1 MFGSGRKTQKVAH
14 HVDTWI
20 GPEVTIRGDV
30 LFSGGLHVEGR
41 VIGSVIAEP
50 GSESVLTV
58 SERGS
63 IEGEVRVPQVIIDGT
78 LKGDVVASER
88 VELAARARIEGNIYY
103 KVVQMAA
110 GATVTGQLVHGAEP
124 PKSLPAPEGL
134 AASKA

>member
-1 MFGSGRKTQKVAH
+1 MFGSGRKNGKVAH
-14 HVDTWI
+14 PVDTWI
-20 GPEVTIRGDV
+20 GPAVTIRGDV
-30 LFSGGLHVEGR
+30 LFSGGLHIEGR

-103 KVVQMAA
+103 KIVQMAA
-110 GATVTGQLVHGAEP
+110 GATVIGQLVHGAEP
-124 PKSLPAPEGL
+124 PKSLPSPEAPSRSG
-134 AASKA
+134 S

>member
-1 MFGSGRKTQKVAH
+1 
-14 HVDTWI
+14 VDTWI

>member
-1 MFGSGRKTQKVAH
+1 M
-14 HVDTWI
+14 
-20 GPEVTIRGDV
+20 
-30 LFSGGLHVEGR
+30 EGR